1 MRDPAVAAEELEAN
15 CVLKWIALWRVERVK
30 FDSTRHLV
38 AVRPNSP
45 DKATDRAMQAGFRG
59 PKAGKFR
66 VA

>member
-1 MRDPAVAAEELEAN
+1 
-15 CVLKWIALWRVERVK
+15 VLKWIALWRVERVK

-59 PKAGKFR
+59 PKAGKSGGLMT
-66 VA
+66 